1 MRLQDI
7 SSWLE
12 ADIHRHYVVFTMNKQ
27 SCYLLDI
34 LVYYII
40 ETEKQ
45 S

>member
-12 ADIHRHYVVFTMNKQ
+12 AGIHRHYVVFTMNKQ